1 MKRSREKYFHGAK
14 TMYIQLKFFKA
25 LQKFG
30 SLDYAIWKLVLTAKI
45 SSSENLVAAVV
56 LGIKTR

>member
-30 SLDYAIWKLVLTAKI
+30 SLGYDIWK
-45 SSSENLVAAVV
+45 
-56 LGIKTR
+56 